1 MFAPLLLLLLCC
13 CRLFCCWCRY
23 PGTIHYTSNVLLRS
37 FKILNA
43 LLAKSERFSF
53 RDENQETPLHLAA
66 SSGIVENVA
75 ALVQLSAGLNERD
88 DQGRAPLHKAVA
100 NGHR

>member
-1 MFAPLLLLLLCC
+1 MLKNFFVVVVVSLIANYEYCTQIITQVSY
-13 CRLFCCWCRY
+13 FV
-23 PGTIHYTSNVLLRS
+23 HS
-37 FKILNA
+37 KILNA

-66 SSGIVENVA
+66 SRGVVENVA

-100 NGHR
+100 KGHR

>member
-1 MFAPLLLLLLCC
+1 MLLC
-13 CRLFCCWCRY
+13 RFD
-23 PGTIHYTSNVLLRS
+23 HYEQCTQIITQMSYFVHS
-37 FKILNA
+37 KILNA
-43 LLAKSERFSF
+43 LLAKYERFSF

-66 SSGIVENVA
+66 SRGIVENVA

>member
-1 MFAPLLLLLLCC
+1 MLLLLFLLQFFSYCQD
-13 CRLFCCWCRY
+13 FI
-23 PGTIHYTSNVLLRS
+23 IHNTQGRFHPQVL
-37 FKILNA
+37 KA

-66 SSGIVENVA
+66 SGGIVENVA

>member
-1 MFAPLLLLLLCC
+1 M
-13 CRLFCCWCRY
+13 
-23 PGTIHYTSNVLLRS
+23 NVLL
-37 FKILNA
+37 
-43 LLAKSERFSF
+43 AKYGQISF
-53 RDENQETPLHLAA
+53 RDEDQQTPLHLAA

-100 NGHR
+100 NGHRWLNDWDDWDNPLSHGDSWFFPLSF

>member
-1 MFAPLLLLLLCC
+1 MLLFLSFRCAIVLLC
-13 CRLFCCWCRY
+13 RFD
-23 PGTIHYTSNVLLRS
+23 HYEQCTQIITQMPYFVHS
-37 FKILNA
+37 KILNA
-43 LLAKSERFSF
+43 LLAKYERFSF

-66 SSGIVENVA
+66 SGGIVENVA